1 MNRRRFWI
9 IGLSLWFLSLM
20 AHAASCMVEAEA
32 FTYKGGW
39 VVDQQFMDQMG
50 SPYLLAHGMGS
61 PVADAYTEVSFPELG
76 DYYVYVRTYNWTAP
90 WKATAGPGQFSLL
103 VDGKP
108 MASPLGAEGTTWMWQ
123 AAGKVSISRLQATI
137 TLHDL
142 TGFDGRCD
150 ALYFTT

>member
-1 MNRRRFWI
+1 MNRRCFWI

-61 PVADAYTEVSFPELG
+61 PVADAYTRYPSQSWAIIMSMYALIIG
-76 DYYVYVRTYNWTAP
+76 RL
-90 WKATAGPGQFSLL
+90 PGRLLL
-103 VDGKP
+103 VL
-108 MASPLGAEGTTWMWQ
+108 ASLAYWWMESLWH
-123 AAGKVSISRLQATI
+123 RP
-137 TLHDL
+137 
-142 TGFDGRCD
+142 
-150 ALYFTT
+150 

>member
-76 DYYVYVRTYNWTAP
+76 DYYVYGLKMYGGMHNTSDDPFRINRIY
-90 WKATAGPGQFSLL
+90 
-103 VDGKP
+103 
-108 MASPLGAEGTTWMWQ
+108 
-123 AAGKVSISRLQATI
+123 ISRYT
-137 TLHDL
+137 DL
-142 TGFDGRCD
+142 TAF
-150 ALYFTT
+150 ASKIKT